1 MGYCYGLG
9 NYGANFMGGF
19 GWIIPILFIGL
30 IGLGIYYITKSN
42 RNGNNY
48 NANAL
53 DMLDHEYA
61 KGNISREE
69 YLERKNDLL

>member
-19 GWIIPILFIGL
+19 GWLMPILFFGL
-30 IGLGIYYITKSN
+30 ILFGVYYITRSNSN
-42 RNGNNY
+42 RNNHG
-48 NANAL
+48 AL
-53 DMLDHEYA
+53 ETLNHEYA

-69 YLERKNDLL
+69 YLERKRDLQ

>member
-1 MGYCYGLG
+1 MGYCYGLS

-19 GWIIPILFIGL
+19 GWIMPLLFIGL
-30 IGLGIYYITKSN
+30 IGLGIYFITKSN
-42 RNGNNY
+42 KNGKNY
-48 NANAL
+48 NAL
-53 DMLDHEYA
+53 DTLNHEYA